1 MGGDES
7 IVQKTSIACANSEEW
22 GVKKKGTIVVTAP
35 SNNVN
40 VYSITYK
47 LHRIAPNILTTVIG
61 TVALNLLSANVGARV
76 RATQLLGEGCLGQGR
91 VMWQVMSILVR
102 FWRCYVPI
110 VYPPVLI

>member
-1 MGGDES
+1 MGS
-7 IVQKTSIACANSEEW
+7 Q
-22 GVKKKGTIVVTAP
+22 KKGTIVVTAP

-76 RATQLLGEGCLGQGR
+76 RATQLLGKDCLGQGR

-102 FWRCYVPI
+102 FWRGYVPI